1 MQKVNGMKI
10 SANIA
15 AAAAPPP
22 GMRIADRIEAALF
35 QQMLKSSGIER
46 SGAAAEGGIGEE
58 QLASFLTEEYAR
70 VLSARIDLRL
80 TGFDQ

>member
-1 MQKVNGMKI
+1 MKI

-15 AAAAPPP
+15 PSAAPPP
-22 GMRIADRIEAALF
+22 NTRITDRIEATLF

-58 QLASFLTEEYAR
+58 QFASFLTEEYAR
-70 VLSARIDLRL
+70 VLASRIDLRL
-80 TGFDQ
+80 TGFDK

>member
-1 MQKVNGMKI
+1 MQI

-15 AAAAPPP
+15 APVAPPS
-22 GMRIADRIEAALF
+22 GTRITDRFEATLF
-35 QQMLKSSGIER
+35 QQMLKSSGLER

-58 QLASFLTEEYAR
+58 QFASFLTEEYAR
-70 VLSARIDLRL
+70 VLAARIDLRL